1 MNIRKFLYRFWNCLT
16 LEWDLSVSFYSVQFI
31 VISSY
36 QRTGFC
42 CIDAILR
49 YPVSN
54 LYRRGLKVLTVAL
67 P

>member
-1 MNIRKFLYRFWNCLT
+1 L
-16 LEWDLSVSFYSVQFI
+16 DLAMSFRSVYII
-31 VISSY
+31 VKWISY
-36 QRTGFC
+36 QRTGLC